1 MLTPKFEFRLSK
13 ERVEARD
20 CESDAKVSFSLD
32 ITLDAKN
39 IVTDVGGAQPEGRV
53 RGTTYMP
60 FTTVP
65 TSEKQIRM
73 ANLVLA
79 HTIRELDTVRNGRFL
94 GMSFSPEIEF
104 KLSRDMAHLVDYL
117 KQNKAGYGARKI
129 SITTE

>member
-1 MLTPKFEFRLSK
+1 MLSPKFEFRLSR
-13 ERVEARD
+13 EHVEAQDRK
-20 CESDAKVSFSLD
+20 SGARVSFSLD

-39 IVTDVGGAQPEGRV
+39 IVTDVGGTQPKGRS

-65 TSEKQIRM
+65 TSDKQKKM

-79 HTIRELDTVRNGRFL
+79 HIIRELDSTRNGRFL

-104 KLSRDMAHLVDYL
+104 TLSRDMAHLKGYL
-117 KQNKAGYGARKI
+117 QKNKAGYGARKV
-129 SITTE
+129 SVVTE

>member
-1 MLTPKFEFRLSK
+1 MLIPKFEFRLSR
-13 ERVEARD
+13 EHVEACD
-20 CESDAKVSFSLD
+20 CKSGIRVSFSLD
-32 ITLDAKN
+32 ITVDAKN
-39 IVTDVGGAQPEGRV
+39 IVTDVGGAQAEGRM
-53 RGTTYMP
+53 RGTTYKP

-79 HTIRELDTVRNGRFL
+79 HTIRELDTARNGRFF

-104 KLSRDMAHLVDYL
+104 RLSRDMAHLEEYL

-129 SITTE
+129 SVVTE

>member
-1 MLTPKFEFRLSK
+1 
-13 ERVEARD
+13 VEARD
-20 CESDAKVSFSLD
+20 CKSGARVLFSLD

-65 TSEKQIRM
+65 VSEKQIRM

-79 HTIRELDTVRNGRFL
+79 HTIRELDTVRNGRFF

-104 KLSRDMAHLVDYL
+104 RLSRDMVHLEGYL
-117 KQNKAGYGARKI
+117 QQNKASYGARKV
-129 SITTE
+129 SVVTE